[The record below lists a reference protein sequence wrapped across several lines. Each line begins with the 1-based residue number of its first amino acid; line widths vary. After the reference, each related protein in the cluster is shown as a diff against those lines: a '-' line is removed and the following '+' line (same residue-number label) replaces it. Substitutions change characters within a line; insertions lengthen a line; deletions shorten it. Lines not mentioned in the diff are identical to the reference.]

1 MDTTKIM
8 DDVYRLIDEI
18 KKSPE
23 YLNVKDA
30 YDKLMSDEKASILIK
45 EFNDLKI
52 RFDKGEEVTKE
63 LSLKKK
69 ELYSNSLYKEYD
81 KALIDYNKLAKDIE
95 DKINKAIYKDNV
107 RKIAESGCKND

>member
-30 YDKLMSDEKASILIK
+30 YDRLISDDVASKLIK

-52 RFDKGEEVTKE
+52 KFDKGEDVNKE

-69 ELYSNSLYKEYD
+69 ELYSNSLYIEYD
-81 KALIDYNKLAKDIE
+81 KALLKYNKLAKDIE